1 MSKNRQ
7 THSVALATIA
17 EDIQTLVA
25 ATTDGIGEKID
36 AARKRLS
43 TALENGEEIYDQARK
58 TAVHSVRKADKF
70 VRENPY
76 QGLAIAFGA
85 GVLVTTWFLSRNRRD

>member
-1 MSKNRQ
+1 MSKHKQ
-7 THSVALATIA
+7 TPSAAFAAIA

-25 ATTDGIGEKID
+25 ATTDGVGEKID

-58 TAVHSVRKADKF
+58 TAVHSARKADKF

-85 GVLVTTWFLSRNRRD
+85 GALVTWFLLRNRRD

>member
-7 THSVALATIA
+7 TPSAAFASIA

-25 ATTDGIGEKID
+25 ATTDGVGEKVD

-43 TALENGEEIYDQARK
+43 TAFENGEEIYDRARK
-58 TAVHSVRKADKF
+58 TAVHNARKADKF

-85 GVLVTTWFLSRNRRD
+85 GALVIWFLSRNKRD